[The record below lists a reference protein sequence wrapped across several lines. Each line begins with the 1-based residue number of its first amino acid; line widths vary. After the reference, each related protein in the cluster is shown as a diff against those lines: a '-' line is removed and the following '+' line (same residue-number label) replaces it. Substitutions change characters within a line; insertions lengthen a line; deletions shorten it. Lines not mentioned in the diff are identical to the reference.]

1 MSDRQAIRHFVVEDL
16 GCQCPDEVFEK
27 IVVES
32 DRPPVSGVA
41 IDYRINIGDRLLVY
55 LADGQQLLRP
65 ADQLAA
71 LVAAGLQDR
80 DQHRFNR
87 FRLVVVTTE
96 AVRDERALRPLFE
109 QLAARDERTHLHVVT
124 PVQVA
129 ALSR

>member
-1 MSDRQAIRHFVVEDL
+1 MSDPQAIRHFVVEDL

-27 IVVES
+27 IVLER
-32 DRPPVSGVA
+32 DRPPISGVA
-41 IDYRINIGDRLLVY
+41 LDHRINIGDRLLVY
-55 LADGQQLLRP
+55 LVDGQQLRQP
-65 ADQLAA
+65 ALQLAA

-96 AVRDERALRPLFE
+96 AVRDERMLRPLFE
-109 QLAARDERTHLHVVT
+109 QLGGRDERTHLHVVT
-124 PVQVA
+124 PAQVA

>member
-1 MSDRQAIRHFVVEDL
+1 MSDQQAIKHFVVEDL

-32 DRPPVSGVA
+32 GRPPISGVA
-41 IDYRINIGDRLLVY
+41 IDHRINIGDRLLVY
-55 LADGQQLLRP
+55 LVDGRQLHAP
-65 ADQLAA
+65 APQLAA

-96 AVRDERALRPLFE
+96 AVRDEGTLRPLFE
-109 QLAARDERTHLHVVT
+109 QLAGRDERTHLHTVT
-124 PVQVA
+124 PAQVA